1 MFSGI
6 RQGNL
11 FYVLDKSNL
20 SLRIGEVE
28 SVSNPTDKFGHS
40 AYPQNPFAQ
49 ADTHVDVV
57 VRFGDESEKYE
68 QLPSGMSV
76 SRKNNLIVS
85 DNREAMNLEV
95 EAMLRSSH
103 AVLDSMPYH
112 EKVLAS
118 CDAMLR
124 ELNPQFAK
132 EKEQEEKIGQLE
144 QRMGHIDGK
153 LERVLELLSDTVNTN
168 KSKKQKE
175 D

>member
-11 FYVLDKSNL
+11 FYVLDKGNL

-28 SVSNPTDKFGHS
+28 SVSNPTDKFGQS
-40 AYPQNPFAQ
+40 AYPQNPYMQ
-49 ADTHVDVV
+49 GDTHVDVV
-57 VRFGDESEKYE
+57 VKFGDESEKYE
-68 QLPSGMSV
+68 QLPSTASV

-85 DNREAMNLEV
+85 DNREAMNMEV
-95 EAMLRSSH
+95 EAMLRSSR

-112 EKVLAS
+112 ERVLES
-118 CDAMLR
+118 CDTMLR

-144 QRMGHIDGK
+144 QRMWHIDGK
-153 LERVLELLSDTVNTN
+153 LERVLELLSDTVNTS